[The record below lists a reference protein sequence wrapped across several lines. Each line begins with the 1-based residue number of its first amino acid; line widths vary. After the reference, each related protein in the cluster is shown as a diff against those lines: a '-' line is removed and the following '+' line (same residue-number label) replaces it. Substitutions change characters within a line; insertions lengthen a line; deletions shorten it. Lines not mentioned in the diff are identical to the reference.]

1 MWTFAK
7 QKRYDGFNNFM
18 KIYLIRHGE
27 SLANLGLVSADFSMD
42 NQNSLS
48 QKGENQIR
56 AIIPAFQNCNIVRI
70 FSSPMKRAIDSA
82 KILQSGLVN
91 KPKIIIDNH
100 LKEIDYG
107 IFTDDRNNPEMQNI
121 AKKQIAG
128 DQEIRFGGGE
138 NMCEILGRFLDFL
151 VDTYKKN
158 QNGEIVIFSHGRLI
172 SIVSK
177 KIEELC
183 QNNIKKSKIDNA
195 SIIEVEL
202 NNNEINILKT
212 YLNTLKSQ
220 F

>member
-1 MWTFAK
+1 
-7 QKRYDGFNNFM
+7 M

-42 NQNSLS
+42 NQNDLS
-48 QKGENQIR
+48 KKGENQIR
-56 AIIPAFQNCNIVRI
+56 EIIPAFQNCNIVRI

-82 KILQSGLVN
+82 KILQSGLIN
-91 KPKIIIDNH
+91 APKITIDNR

-107 IFTDDRNNPEMQNI
+107 IFTDDRDNPEMQNI
-121 AKKQIAG
+121 AKKQIDG

-138 NMCEILGRFLDFL
+138 NMREILGRFLDFL

>member
-1 MWTFAK
+1 
-7 QKRYDGFNNFM
+7 M

-42 NQNSLS
+42 NQNTLS
-48 QKGENQIR
+48 KKGENQIQ

-70 FSSPMKRAIDSA
+70 FSSPMKRVVKSA
-82 KILQSGLVN
+82 EILQSGLAN
-91 KPKIIIDNH
+91 KPKIIIDDR

-107 IFTDDRNNPEMQNI
+107 IFTDDRDNPEMQNI

-128 DQEIRFGGGE
+128 DQEIRFGDGE
-138 NMCEILGRFLDFL
+138 NIREILERFLDFL

-158 QNGEIVIFSHGRLI
+158 QNGEIVVFSHGRLL

-177 KIEELC
+177 KIGEIC
-183 QNNIKKSKIDNA
+183 QKKIKKSKIDNA
-195 SIIEVEL
+195 SINEVEL
-202 NNNEINILKT
+202 NNDEITLLKT
-212 YLNTLKSQ
+212 HLNTLKSQ

>member
-7 QKRYDGFNNFM
+7 QKRYDDFNSFM

-56 AIIPAFQNCNIVRI
+56 AIIPAFQNCNIMRI
-70 FSSPMKRAIDSA
+70 FSSPMKRAVKSSE
-82 KILQSGLVN
+82 ILQSSLVN
-91 KPKIIIDNH
+91 KPKIMIDNR

-107 IFTDDRNNPEMQNI
+107 IFTDDRDNPEMQNI

-138 NMCEILGRFLDFL
+138 NIREILERFLDFL
-151 VDTYKKN
+151 VD
-158 QNGEIVIFSHGRLI
+158 EIIVFSHGRLL

-183 QNNIKKSKIDNA
+183 QKEIKKTKIENA
-195 SIIEVEL
+195 SIIELEL
-202 NNNEINILKT
+202 NNNEINLLKT

>member
-1 MWTFAK
+1 
-7 QKRYDGFNNFM
+7 M

-42 NQNSLS
+42 NQNDLS
-48 QKGENQIR
+48 KKGENQIR
-56 AIIPAFQNCNIVRI
+56 EIIPAFQNCNIVRI

-138 NMCEILGRFLDFL
+138 NIREILERFLDFL
-151 VDTYKKN
+151 VDTYKEN
-158 QNGEIVIFSHGRLI
+158 QNSEIIVFSHGRLL

-183 QNNIKKSKIDNA
+183 QKKIKKSKIDNA

-202 NNNEINILKT
+202 NNDEITLLKT
-212 YLNTLKSQ
+212 HLNTLKSQ

>member
-1 MWTFAK
+1 
-7 QKRYDGFNNFM
+7 M

-27 SLANLGLVSADFSMD
+27 SLANLGLVSADFSMN
-42 NQNSLS
+42 NQNTLS
-48 QKGENQIR
+48 KKGEDQIR

-70 FSSPMKRAIDSA
+70 FSSPMKRAVESA
-82 KILQSGLVN
+82 EILQSGLVN

-138 NMCEILGRFLDFL
+138 NIREILERFLDFL
-151 VDTYKKN
+151 VDIYKEN
-158 QNGEIVIFSHGRLI
+158 QNSEIIILSHGRLL

>member
-1 MWTFAK
+1 
-7 QKRYDGFNNFM
+7 M

-42 NQNSLS
+42 NQNDLS
-48 QKGENQIR
+48 KKGENQIR
-56 AIIPAFQNCNIVRI
+56 EIIPAFQNCNIVRI

-138 NMCEILGRFLDFL
+138 NIREILERFLDFL
-151 VDTYKKN
+151 VDTYKEN
-158 QNGEIVIFSHGRLI
+158 QNSEIIVFSHGRLI

-202 NNNEINILKT
+202 NNTEINLLKT
-212 YLNTLKSQ
+212 YLNTLKS
-220 F
+220 

>member
-1 MWTFAK
+1 
-7 QKRYDGFNNFM
+7 M

-42 NQNSLS
+42 NQNDLS
-48 QKGENQIR
+48 QKGENQIQ

-138 NMCEILGRFLDFL
+138 NIREILERFLDFL
-151 VDTYKKN
+151 VDTYKEN
-158 QNGEIVIFSHGRLI
+158 QNSEIIVFSHGRLI

-202 NNNEINILKT
+202 NNTEINLLKT
-212 YLNTLKSQ
+212 YLNTLKS
-220 F
+220 

>member
-1 MWTFAK
+1 
-7 QKRYDGFNNFM
+7 M

-82 KILQSGLVN
+82 KILQSGLAN
-91 KPKIIIDNH
+91 KPKIIIDNR

-107 IFTDDRNNPEMQNI
+107 IYTDDRDNPEMQNI
-121 AKKQIAG
+121 AKRQIAG

-138 NMCEILGRFLDFL
+138 NMREILGRFLDFL

-183 QNNIKKSKIDNA
+183 QKKNRKSQINNA

-202 NNNEINILKT
+202 NNNNINLLKT

>member
-1 MWTFAK
+1 
-7 QKRYDGFNNFM
+7 M

-70 FSSPMKRAIDSA
+70 FSSPMKRAVKSA
-82 KILQSGLVN
+82 EILQSGLAN
-91 KPKIIIDNH
+91 KPKIIIDDR

-107 IFTDDRNNPEMQNI
+107 IFTDDRDNPGMQNI
-121 AKKQIAG
+121 TKKQIAG
-128 DQEIRFGGGE
+128 DQEIRFGDGE
-138 NMCEILGRFLDFL
+138 NIREILERFLDFL
-151 VDTYKKN
+151 VDTYKEN
-158 QNGEIVIFSHGRLI
+158 RNDEIIILSHGRLL

-183 QNNIKKSKIDNA
+183 QKEIKKSKIENA

-202 NNNEINILKT
+202 NNTEINLLKT
-212 YLNTLKSQ
+212 YLNTLKS
-220 F
+220 

>member
-1 MWTFAK
+1 
-7 QKRYDGFNNFM
+7 M

-42 NQNSLS
+42 NQNDLS
-48 QKGENQIR
+48 KKGENQIR
-56 AIIPAFQNCNIVRI
+56 EIIPAFQNCNIVRI

-138 NMCEILGRFLDFL
+138 NIREILERFLDFL
-151 VDTYKKN
+151 VDTYKEN
-158 QNGEIVIFSHGRLI
+158 QNSEIIVFSHGRLI

-183 QNNIKKSKIDNA
+183 QKEIKKSKIENA
-195 SIIEVEL
+195 SIIELEL
-202 NNNEINILKT
+202 NNNEINLLKT
-212 YLNTLKSQ
+212 YLNTLKS
-220 F
+220 

>member
-1 MWTFAK
+1 
-7 QKRYDGFNNFM
+7 M

-42 NQNSLS
+42 NQNTLS
-48 QKGENQIR
+48 KKGEDQIR

-70 FSSPMKRAIDSA
+70 FSSPMKRAVESA
-82 KILQSGLVN
+82 EILQSGLVN

-138 NMCEILGRFLDFL
+138 NIREILERFLDFL
-151 VDTYKKN
+151 VDIYKEN
-158 QNGEIVIFSHGRLI
+158 QNDEIIVFSHGRLL

-183 QNNIKKSKIDNA
+183 QKEIKKSKIENA
-195 SIIEVEL
+195 SIIELEL
-202 NNNEINILKT
+202 NNNEINLLKT
-212 YLNTLKSQ
+212 YLNTLKS
-220 F
+220 

>member
-1 MWTFAK
+1 
-7 QKRYDGFNNFM
+7 M

-27 SLANLGLVSADFSMD
+27 SLTNLGLVSADFSMD

-48 QKGENQIR
+48 KKGENQIQ

-70 FSSPMKRAIDSA
+70 FSSPMKRAVKSA
-82 KILQSGLVN
+82 EILQSGLVN
-91 KPKIIIDNH
+91 KPKIMIDNRI
-100 LKEIDYG
+100 KEIDYG
-107 IFTDDRNNPEMQNI
+107 IYTDDRNNPEMQYI
-121 AKKQIAG
+121 AEQQITG
-128 DQEIRFGGGE
+128 DQEIRFGDGE
-138 NMCEILGRFLDFL
+138 NMREILGRFLDFL

-158 QNGEIVIFSHGRLI
+158 QNDEIVVFSHGRLL

-183 QNNIKKSKIDNA
+183 QKKIKKSKIDNA

-212 YLNTLKSQ
+212 YTNTLKSQ

>member
-1 MWTFAK
+1 
-7 QKRYDGFNNFM
+7 M

-48 QKGENQIR
+48 QKGEEQIR
-56 AIIPAFQNCNIVRI
+56 TIIPTFQNCNIVRI
-70 FSSPMKRAIDSA
+70 FSSPMKRAVKSA
-82 KILQSGLVN
+82 EILQSSLAN
-91 KPKIIIDNH
+91 KPKIIIDNR

-107 IFTDDRNNPEMQNI
+107 IFTDDRDNPEMQNI

-138 NMCEILGRFLDFL
+138 NIREILERFLDFL
-151 VDTYKKN
+151 IDAYKKN
-158 QNGEIVIFSHGRLI
+158 QNGEIVVFSHGRLL

-183 QNNIKKSKIDNA
+183 QKKIKKSKIENA
-195 SIIEVEL
+195 LIIEVEL
-202 NNNEINILKT
+202 NNDKINILKT

>member
-7 QKRYDGFNNFM
+7 QKRYDDFNSFM

-42 NQNSLS
+42 NQNTLS
-48 QKGENQIR
+48 KKGEDQIR

-70 FSSPMKRAIDSA
+70 FSSPMKRAVESA
-82 KILQSGLVN
+82 EILQSGLVN

-107 IFTDDRNNPEMQNI
+107 IYIDDRDNPEMQNI
-121 AKKQIAG
+121 AKQQIAG

-138 NMCEILGRFLDFL
+138 NIREILERFLGFL
-151 VDTYKKN
+151 VDTYKEN
-158 QNGEIVIFSHGRLI
+158 QNDEIIVFSHGRLL
-172 SIVSK
+172 SIISK
-177 KIEELC
+177 KIEDIY
-183 QNNIKKSKIDNA
+183 QKKIKKSKIENA

-202 NNNEINILKT
+202 NNNEINLLKT
-212 YLNTLKSQ
+212 YLNTLKS
-220 F
+220 

>member
-1 MWTFAK
+1 
-7 QKRYDGFNNFM
+7 M

-48 QKGENQIR
+48 QKGENQIQ
-56 AIIPAFQNCNIVRI
+56 AIIPAFRNCNIVRI
-70 FSSPMKRAIDSA
+70 FSSPMKRAVKSSE
-82 KILQSGLVN
+82 ILQSGLVN
-91 KPKIIIDNH
+91 KPKIMIDDR

-107 IFTDDRNNPEMQNI
+107 IFTDDRDNPEMQNI
-121 AKKQIAG
+121 AKKQIDG

-138 NMCEILGRFLDFL
+138 NMREILGRFLDFL

>member
-1 MWTFAK
+1 
-7 QKRYDGFNNFM
+7 M

-27 SLANLGLVSADFSMD
+27 SLANLGLVSAVFSMD
-42 NQNSLS
+42 NQNGLS
-48 QKGENQIR
+48 QKGENQIQ

-70 FSSPMKRAIDSA
+70 FSSPMKRAVDSA
-82 KILQSGLVN
+82 KILQSGLIN
-91 KPKIIIDNH
+91 APKIMIDDR

-107 IFTDDRNNPEMQNI
+107 IYTDDRDNPEMQNI

-138 NMCEILGRFLDFL
+138 NIREILERFLDFL
-151 VDTYKKN
+151 VTTYKIR
-158 QNGEIVIFSHGRLI
+158 QNDEIIILSHGRLF
-172 SIVSK
+172 SIVNK

-183 QNNIKKSKIDNA
+183 QKKIKKSKIVNA

-202 NNNEINILKT
+202 NNDEINLLKT

>member
-1 MWTFAK
+1 
-7 QKRYDGFNNFM
+7 M

-42 NQNSLS
+42 NQNTLS
-48 QKGENQIR
+48 KKGEDQIR

-70 FSSPMKRAIDSA
+70 FSSPMKRAVESA
-82 KILQSGLVN
+82 EILQSDLVN

-138 NMCEILGRFLDFL
+138 NIREILERFLDFL
-151 VDTYKKN
+151 VDIYKEN
-158 QNGEIVIFSHGRLI
+158 QNDEIIVFSHGRLL

-183 QNNIKKSKIDNA
+183 QKEIKKSKIENA
-195 SIIEVEL
+195 SIIELEL
-202 NNNEINILKT
+202 NNNEINLLKT
-212 YLNTLKSQ
+212 YLNTLKS
-220 F
+220 

>member
-1 MWTFAK
+1 
-7 QKRYDGFNNFM
+7 M

-27 SLANLGLVSADFSMD
+27 SLANLSFVSANFSLD
-42 NQNSLS
+42 YQNSLS
-48 QKGENQIR
+48 EKGKNQVQV
-56 AIIPAFQNCNIVRI
+56 IIPAFRNCNIVRI

-91 KPKIIIDNH
+91 KPKIMIDNR

-107 IFTDDRNNPEMQNI
+107 IFTDYRDNPEMQNI

-128 DQEIRFGGGE
+128 DQEIRFGDGE
-138 NMCEILGRFLDFL
+138 NIREILERFLDFL
-151 VDTYKKN
+151 VDIYKKN
-158 QNGEIVIFSHGRLI
+158 QNSEIIIFSHGRLL

-183 QNNIKKSKIDNA
+183 QKKIRKSQINNA

-202 NNNEINILKT
+202 NNNDINLLKT
-212 YLNTLKSQ
+212 YLNTLKG
-220 F
+220 

>member
-1 MWTFAK
+1 
-7 QKRYDGFNNFM
+7 M

-42 NQNSLS
+42 NQNDLS
-48 QKGENQIR
+48 KKGENQIR
-56 AIIPAFQNCNIVRI
+56 EIIPAFQNRNIVRI

-82 KILQSGLVN
+82 KILQSGLIN
-91 KPKIIIDNH
+91 APKITIDNR

-107 IFTDDRNNPEMQNI
+107 IYIDDRDNPEMQNI
-121 AKKQIAG
+121 AKQQIAG
-128 DQEIRFGGGE
+128 DQEIRFGDGE
-138 NMCEILGRFLDFL
+138 NIREILERFLDFL
-151 VDTYKKN
+151 VDAYKKN
-158 QNGEIVIFSHGRLI
+158 QNGEIVVFSHGRLL

-183 QNNIKKSKIDNA
+183 QKKIKKSKIVNA

-202 NNNEINILKT
+202 NNDEINILKT

>member
-1 MWTFAK
+1 
-7 QKRYDGFNNFM
+7 M

-27 SLANLGLVSADFSMD
+27 SLANLGLVSANFSMD

-48 QKGENQIR
+48 KKGENQIQ
-56 AIIPAFQNCNIVRI
+56 AIIPAFQNCNIVQI
-70 FSSPMKRAIDSA
+70 FSSPMKRAVESA
-82 KILQSGLVN
+82 EILQSGLVG
-91 KPKIIIDNH
+91 KPKIILDNR

-107 IFTDDRNNPEMQNI
+107 IFTDDRDNPEMQNI

-138 NMCEILGRFLDFL
+138 NIREILERFLGFL
-151 VDTYKKN
+151 VDTYKEN
-158 QNGEIVIFSHGRLI
+158 QNDEIIVFSHGRLL
-172 SIVSK
+172 SIISK
-177 KIEELC
+177 KIEDIY
-183 QNNIKKSKIDNA
+183 QKKIKKSKIENA

-202 NNNEINILKT
+202 NNNEINLLKT

>member
-1 MWTFAK
+1 
-7 QKRYDGFNNFM
+7 M

-48 QKGENQIR
+48 KKGENQIQ
-56 AIIPAFQNCNIVRI
+56 AIIMAFQNCNVVRI
-70 FSSPMKRAIDSA
+70 FSSPMKRAVKSA
-82 KILQSGLVN
+82 EILQSGLVN
-91 KPKIIIDNH
+91 KPKIMIDSR

-107 IFTDDRNNPEMQNI
+107 IFTDDRDNPEMKNI
-121 AKKQIAG
+121 AKRQIAG

-138 NMCEILGRFLDFL
+138 NIREILERFLGFL
-151 VDTYKKN
+151 ADIYKEN
-158 QNGEIVIFSHGRLI
+158 QNDEIIVFSHGRLL

-183 QNNIKKSKIDNA
+183 QKEIKKSKIENA

-202 NNNEINILKT
+202 NNNDINLLKT
-212 YLNTLKSQ
+212 YLNTLKG
-220 F
+220 

>member
-1 MWTFAK
+1 
-7 QKRYDGFNNFM
+7 M

-48 QKGENQIR
+48 QKGENQIQ
-56 AIIPAFQNCNIVRI
+56 AIIPAFQNCNIGRI
-70 FSSPMKRAIDSA
+70 FSSPMKRAVESA
-82 KILQSGLVN
+82 EILQSGLVD

-100 LKEIDYG
+100 LKEVDYG
-107 IFTDDRNNPEMQNI
+107 IFTDDQNNPEMQNI

-138 NMCEILGRFLDFL
+138 NIREILERFLDFL
-151 VDTYKKN
+151 VDTYKEN
-158 QNGEIVIFSHGRLI
+158 QNSEIIVFSHGRLL

-177 KIEELC
+177 KIGEIC
-183 QNNIKKSKIDNA
+183 QKKIKKSKIDNA
-195 SIIEVEL
+195 SIIEFEL
-202 NNNEINILKT
+202 NSDEITLLKT

>member
-1 MWTFAK
+1 
-7 QKRYDGFNNFM
+7 M

-48 QKGENQIR
+48 QKGENQIQ
-56 AIIPAFQNCNIVRI
+56 AIIPSFQNCNIMRI
-70 FSSPMKRAIDSA
+70 FSSPMERAVKSA
-82 KILQSGLVN
+82 EILQSGLVN
-91 KPKIIIDNH
+91 KPKIMIDNR

-107 IFTDDRNNPEMQNI
+107 IYTDDRDNPEMQNI

-138 NMCEILGRFLDFL
+138 NMREILERFLGFL
-151 VDTYKKN
+151 VDTYKEN
-158 QNGEIVIFSHGRLI
+158 QNDEIIVFSHSRLL

-183 QNNIKKSKIDNA
+183 QKKSRKLQMDNA

>member
-1 MWTFAK
+1 
-7 QKRYDGFNNFM
+7 M

-42 NQNSLS
+42 NQNTLS
-48 QKGENQIR
+48 KKGEDQIR

-70 FSSPMKRAIDSA
+70 FSSPMKRAVESA
-82 KILQSGLVN
+82 EILQSGLVN

-138 NMCEILGRFLDFL
+138 NIREILERFLDFL
-151 VDTYKKN
+151 VDIYKEN
-158 QNGEIVIFSHGRLI
+158 QNDEIIVFSHGRLL

-177 KIEELC
+177 KNEELC
-183 QNNIKKSKIDNA
+183 QKKIKKSKIVNA

>member
-1 MWTFAK
+1 
-7 QKRYDGFNNFM
+7 M

-107 IFTDDRNNPEMQNI
+107 IFTNDRDNPEMQNI
-121 AKKQIAG
+121 AKRQIAG
-128 DQEIRFGGGE
+128 DQEISFGGGE
-138 NMCEILGRFLDFL
+138 NIREILERFLDFL
-151 VDTYKKN
+151 IDTYKEN
-158 QNGEIVIFSHGRLI
+158 QNDEIIVFSHGRLL

-183 QNNIKKSKIDNA
+183 QKKIRKSQINNA

-202 NNNEINILKT
+202 NNNDINLLKT
-212 YLNTLKSQ
+212 YLNTLKG
-220 F
+220 